1 MGNLEWEL
9 TNNLCPMPYALCP
22 MPYAPFPMP
31 HSLFNQYQ
39 FDWEA

>member
-22 MPYAPFPMP
+22 IPYAPFP
-31 HSLFNQYQ
+31 STQYQ